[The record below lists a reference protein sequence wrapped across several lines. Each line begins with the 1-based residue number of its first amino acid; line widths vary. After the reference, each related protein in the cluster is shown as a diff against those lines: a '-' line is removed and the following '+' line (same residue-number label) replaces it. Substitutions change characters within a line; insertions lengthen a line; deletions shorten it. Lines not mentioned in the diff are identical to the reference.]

1 MKTIIIIPARYAST
15 RFPGKPL
22 ADIGGKAMIQRVYE
36 QAVKSVVAE
45 KIIVA
50 TDDERIFSHVKNF
63 GAQVVMTSPE
73 HKSGTDRCFE
83 ALEKT
88 DENFDVVINLQGDEP
103 FVQPEQLR
111 KINSCFSDSTCTIAT
126 LVKKIDNKSDI
137 ENSNVVKVVKDENDY
152 ALYFSRSTIPFNRG
166 KENEPTYF
174 KHLGLYAYRTATLKE
189 ITALRPSALE
199 LAESLEQLRWLE
211 NGYKIKVA
219 ETELESMAIDTP
231 DDLKRAQEL
240 YFSR

>member
-126 LVKKIDNKSDI
+126 LVKKIDNKSRKPFTKRL
-137 ENSNVVKVVKDENDY
+137 NPNLVTPY
-152 ALYFSRSTIPFNRG
+152 LRALCSTTCSSIFLKPD
-166 KENEPTYF
+166 
-174 KHLGLYAYRTATLKE
+174 HLA
-189 ITALRPSALE
+189 IT
-199 LAESLEQLRWLE
+199 
-211 NGYKIKVA
+211 GI
-219 ETELESMAIDTP
+219 
-231 DDLKRAQEL
+231 
-240 YFSR
+240 